1 MKKEIKKMFSAAVTL
16 TVMALIRT
24 NASPA
29 LWQISLVTMMF
40 YGINCLIIEAVTDEI
55 RRAKRR
61 KEMIRDKYNLR
72 RWAEIDFNELQH
84 GKYIEIA

>member
-1 MKKEIKKMFSAAVTL
+1 MKRMISAVITIG
-16 TVMALIRT
+16 VMALIRT

-29 LWQISLVTMMF
+29 LWQVSLVTMMF
-40 YGINCLIIEAVTDEI
+40 YGINCLIIDAVMEEV
-55 RRAKRR
+55 RRSKRR

-72 RWAEIDFNELQH
+72 RWAEIDFNELVH

>member
-1 MKKEIKKMFSAAVTL
+1 MKRMISAGVTL
-16 TVMALIRT
+16 AVMALIRT

-40 YGINCLIIEAVTDEI
+40 YGINCLIVEAITDEI
-55 RRAKRR
+55 RRSKRR